1 MTMFIGI
8 QRNDKLIIGAD
19 SAVCVGDGVTNKR
32 LREDYFDKLFTA
44 HGMLFFIGGRVDFSK
59 RVKDFIFHDSITLD
73 ELQAFCNKTCK
84 ELNITDEIQEVS
96 VWLNECGEM
105 THYSLNSSKDGSF
118 TPYRNVIKEDAEL
131 LTRGFK
137 SEEALSKAC
146 NKYYKTSAKDGK
158 IYPYEVIKETFDEI
172 ACPEVG
178 GVCKLVIMEC
188 RNETGVNINEHFYL
202 IKDKY
207 NVADKETLMSSLN
220 KYLDERRF

>member
-1 MTMFIGI
+1 MTMYIGM
-8 QRNDKLIIGAD
+8 QTNTKLLIGAD
-19 SAVCVGDGVTNKR
+19 SAVCIGDGVTNKR

-73 ELQAFCNKTCK
+73 ELQAFCSKTCK

-96 VWLNECGEM
+96 VWLNEFGEM
-105 THYSLNSSKDGSF
+105 THYSLSSSKDNSF
-118 TPYRNVIKEDAEL
+118 TPHRYVVKENIEL
-131 LTRGFK
+131 LAKGFK

-146 NKYYKTSAKDGK
+146 NKYYRTSSKDGK
-158 IYPYEVIKETFDEI
+158 LYPIEVIKETFDEVV
-172 ACPEVG
+172 CPEVG
-178 GVCKLVIMEC
+178 GVCKLIVMEC
-188 RNETGVNINEHFYL
+188 RNENGTNIEERFFP